1 MMDWLVNHGAEVVLP
16 VFLTVF
22 LGFGF
27 WAYRPKNKDRMKE
40 YGNIPFK
47 EIQSIKKT
55 LMP

>member
-47 EIQSIKKT
+47 ET
-55 LMP
+55 LDGNE